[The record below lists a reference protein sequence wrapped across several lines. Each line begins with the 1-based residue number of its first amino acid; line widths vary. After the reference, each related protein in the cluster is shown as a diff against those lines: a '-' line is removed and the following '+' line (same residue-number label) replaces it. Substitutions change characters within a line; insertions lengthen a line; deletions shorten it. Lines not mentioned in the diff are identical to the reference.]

1 MTGCTTTQ
9 VAGWLCL
16 AQWWQLDIEC
26 IFSFILEVY
35 LTTLCSDIFC
45 FGEFF
50 CDRTGR
56 DRTGQDGTGR
66 DSQTDGM
73 EGYETERLFI
83 NSLILALPIFLL
95 TL

>member
-1 MTGCTTTQ
+1 ML
-9 VAGWLCL
+9 VSFAL
-16 AQWWQLDIEC
+16 WQLDIEC

-50 CDRTGR
+50 VTGR
-56 DRTGQDGTGR
+56 DRTGR

-83 NSLILALPIFLL
+83 NSLSLALPIFLL